1 MTITRYYPWAPS
13 RVASEV
19 NQIFSRLV
27 GSADESAPA
36 SAATNQW
43 TPRVDIKEEADRFVI
58 LADVPG
64 VDPNAI
70 EVQMDKNVLSI
81 KGERAT
87 EAAKENEKVTRS
99 ERTYGQFYRR
109 FALPESANAE
119 GISAAGKHGVLE
131 ISIPKKPETTPRR
144 IAVAQ

>member
-13 RVASEV
+13 RVANEV
-19 NQIFSRLV
+19 NQIFNRFI
-27 GSADESAPA
+27 GADEVAPSEA
-36 SAATNQW
+36 TTNQW
-43 TPRVDIKEEADRFVI
+43 TPRVDIKEEANRFVI

-64 VDPNAI
+64 VDPSAI
-70 EVQMDKNVLSI
+70 EIQMDKNVLSI
-81 KGERAT
+81 KGERVSEVT
-87 EAAKENEKVTRS
+87 KENEKVTRT

-109 FALPESANAE
+109 FALPESADAE
-119 GISAAGKHGVLE
+119 GITATGKHGVLE

>member
-13 RVASEV
+13 RVANEV
-19 NQIFSRLV
+19 NQIFNRLV
-27 GSADESAPA
+27 GNGDEATPTT
-36 SAATNQW
+36 ATNPW
-43 TPRVDIKEEADRFVI
+43 TPRVDIKEEANRFVI

-64 VDPNAI
+64 VDPSAI
-70 EVQMDKNVLSI
+70 EIQMDKNVLSI
-81 KGERAT
+81 KGERAVDT
-87 EAAKENEKVTRS
+87 AKDDEKVTRS

-119 GISAAGKHGVLE
+119 GISAAGKFGVLE

>member
-27 GSADESAPA
+27 GADEATPNT
-36 SAATNQW
+36 ATNQW
-43 TPRVDIKEEADRFVI
+43 TPRVDIKEEANRFLI
-58 LADVPG
+58 SADIPG
-64 VDPNAI
+64 VDPGSI
-70 EVQMDKNVLSI
+70 EIQMDKNVLSI

-119 GISAAGKHGVLE
+119 GISATGKFGVLE